1 MAQFTTASKT
11 ALALALA
18 AALAA
23 PAVSGAKDV
32 TPQGRAAAFQ
42 ALADCRKLKEDGAR
56 LACYDAAAAKL
67 DEAETKG
74 DIVVV
79 DRAQARAARK
89 QAFGFNLSA
98 LSIFDKGETKE
109 EVDRVDATVDSA
121 SQDANGKWTVRLDDG
136 AVWRQIDTEPVNKA
150 PHHGSKAVI
159 RRAAIGSYKL
169 SLDGQFSIKVHR
181 DN

>member
-1 MAQFTTASKT
+1 MAQFTPASKT

-18 AALAA
+18 AALGA
-23 PAVSGAKDV
+23 PGLAQARDV

-42 ALADCRKLKEDGAR
+42 ALADCRALRQDAAR
-56 LACYDAAAAKL
+56 LACYDAAAARL

-98 LSIFDKGETKE
+98 LSIFDRGEANGE
-109 EVDRVDATVDSA
+109 ADRLVADIDSA
-121 SQDANGKWTVRLDDG
+121 HLSGDGKWIIRLDDG
-136 AVWRQIDTEPVNKA
+136 AVWRQIDSEPVDKA
-150 PHHGSKAVI
+150 PQHGSKAEI
-159 RRAAIGSYKL
+159 RKAALGSFKM
-169 SLDGQFSIKVHR
+169 SIDGQFSIRVHR